1 MVPASLSSLS
11 LEVRSNPDNHSLVGV
26 HSALRIIVD
35 NLLLSSVSSDVHYDV
50 SHSLTSIIGVVTVYI
65 GSIVGLLEVLVEHL
79 KGHLSHSLPGLEP
92 FRDGF
97 HLIVGAEPFKVDG
110 LDGLSRVRKSF
121 VGEVTAVSHGSLIE
135 GPLFIIGTNLGG
147 QVVGQHRIFQEGDLF
162 SDGTGV
168 YTVLDKRDVVSSRRV
183 VKIDRSDVL

>member
-11 LEVRSNPDNHSLVGV
+11 LEVRSNPDDHSLVWV
-26 HSALRIIVD
+26 HSALGIEVD
-35 NLLLSSVSSDVHYDV
+35 NRLLSSVSSDVHYDV
-50 SHSLTSIIGVVTVYI
+50 SLSLFSIRRVVTVYI

-92 FRDGF
+92 FRDVL
-97 HLIVGAEPFKVDG
+97 HLVVGAEPFEVDG

-135 GPLFIIGTNLGG
+135 GPLFIIGTNLSG
-147 QVVGQHRIFQEGDLF
+147 
-162 SDGTGV
+162 
-168 YTVLDKRDVVSSRRV
+168 
-183 VKIDRSDVL
+183 